1 MGKILVKASPQIQI
15 GPDGKPQMYYN
26 VGFGGRRGGGDG
38 ARGRTTRNIIGRYGG
53 GALGALGG
61 LAGESRSLGGF
72 LSNLQVGAMQG
83 AAAGG
88 GLANF
93 LTSRR
98 RQARADLIEGQ
109 KQAQA
114 KDDAQARL
122 RGEEEYARRPGLQ
135 RRAVGPFANVASP
148 EQGFMRRVSRRNMTD
163 FGRQIQQE
171 EMRLQE
177 EAKERARQQK
187 ILDRRG
193 FKGTVD
199 DFFTAARNMPSQE
212 VVNVASQ
219 LQNVQPAPVG
229 QQPQVPQ
236 QIQPAE
242 GGAQTQ
248 SDENNNAMGTGPQAV
263 QSHTN
268 ASTENAEQEVQE
280 QQGGGDEGDSEMLN
294 RLRGMMEGEN
304 E

>member
-1 MGKILVKASPQIQI
+1 
-15 GPDGKPQMYYN
+15 
-26 VGFGGRRGGGDG
+26 
-38 ARGRTTRNIIGRYGG
+38 
-53 GALGALGG
+53 
-61 LAGESRSLGGF
+61 
-72 LSNLQVGAMQG
+72 MQG

-187 ILDRRG
+187 ELDKQG
-193 FKGTVD
+193 FKGDVRQ
-199 DFFTAARNMPSQE
+199 FMEAQKNLPSQQ
-212 VVNVASQ
+212 VVDVVSSLTGTA
-219 LQNVQPAPVG
+219 APVG

-248 SDENNNAMGTGPQAV
+248 SDSNNNAMGTGPQAV

-268 ASTENAEQEVQE
+268 PSTEAAEQEVQE
-280 QQGGGDEGDSEMLN
+280 QQGGRDEEGDPEMLN
-294 RLRGMMEGEN
+294 RLREMMEGEN